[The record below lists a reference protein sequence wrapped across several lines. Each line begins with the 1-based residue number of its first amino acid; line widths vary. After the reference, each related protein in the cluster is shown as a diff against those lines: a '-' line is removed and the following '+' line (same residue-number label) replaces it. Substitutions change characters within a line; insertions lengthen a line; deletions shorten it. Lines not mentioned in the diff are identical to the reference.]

1 MSAPVTNLLRAH
13 WAEVAIRA
21 FQQEAGCDL
30 EDSLGD
36 LLANLMHWAEA
47 RGFSFD
53 LAFQRAAEHFTIEH
67 AEAGA

>member
-21 FQQEAGCDL
+21 FQQETGCDP

-36 LLANLMHWAEA
+36 LLTNLMHWAEA

-53 LAFQRAAEHFTIEH
+53 LAIQRATDLFTIECVED
-67 AEAGA
+67 A